1 MLALNDVLEF
11 TLPDELEAHEPPEI
25 RGRGRDDV
33 RLLVSR
39 RATNEIIHAR
49 FPDLPAF
56 LAPGDLLIINDSGT
70 LPAELTAF
78 TALGEAFA
86 LRLSTHLPSGTWVV
100 EPRGVQPKPG
110 DVVSIAGGGTVHL
123 LHPYSTSARLWVA
136 EVTLPGPFVDYLLEW
151 GRPIRYPYVPAA
163 WPLSAYQTVY
173 SHELGSAEMPSAGRP
188 FTCDLVD
195 TLRRQGVKV
204 ETVTLHT
211 GVASPEA
218 HEPPYDEWYRV
229 PWSAAQAVRETRRSQ
244 GRVIAVG
251 TTVVRA
257 LESSADAEGRVRPS
271 EGWTDLVI
279 TPERGVFA
287 VDGLLT
293 GFHEPRS
300 THLAMLEAL
309 APREHLLRAYRAAI
323 EGRYLWHEFG
333 DLHLIL

>member
-1 MLALNDVLEF
+1 MLVLDDVLEF

-49 FPDLPAF
+49 FTDLPAF
-56 LAPGDLLIINDSGT
+56 LAPGDLLVINDSGT
-70 LPAELTAF
+70 LPAELTAH

-86 LRLSTHLPSGTWVV
+86 LRLSTRLLTGTWVV
-100 EPRGVQPKPG
+100 EPRDVRLKAG
-110 DVVSIAGGGTVHL
+110 DSVSIPGGGTVHL
-123 LHPYSTSARLWVA
+123 LHTYATSARLWVA
-136 EVTLPGPFVDYLLEW
+136 EVTLPKPFVEYLLEW
-151 GRPIRYPYVPAA
+151 GRPIRYPYVPAV

-173 SHELGSAEMPSAGRP
+173 SRDLGSAEMPSAGRP

-218 HEPPYDEWYRV
+218 HEPPYAEWYRV

-251 TTVVRA
+251 TTVVRT
-257 LESSADAEGRVRPS
+257 LESAADAEGQVHPS
-271 EGWTDLVI
+271 KGWTNLVI

-309 APREHLLRAYRAAI
+309 APREHLLGAYRAAI

-333 DLHLIL
+333 DMHLIL